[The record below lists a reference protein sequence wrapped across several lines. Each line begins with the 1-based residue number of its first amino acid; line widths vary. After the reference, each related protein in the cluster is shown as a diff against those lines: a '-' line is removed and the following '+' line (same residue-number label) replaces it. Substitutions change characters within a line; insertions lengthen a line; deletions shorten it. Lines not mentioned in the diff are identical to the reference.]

1 MKNKLAAVALAAT
14 MCAQMG
20 VAMAEDGASAGPLTS
35 SNNTAWAVASFP
47 FRLVTGTAG
56 MALGAVGGGLKGIV
70 ETEQQFA
77 EKTYGEADQNPLMV
91 PVGLVGTVVAV
102 PVGFVL
108 GAPEGAVTGGKQGY
122 QLWDSF

>member
-1 MKNKLAAVALAAT
+1 
-14 MCAQMG
+14 
-20 VAMAEDGASAGPLTS
+20 
-35 SNNTAWAVASFP
+35 
-47 FRLVTGTAG
+47 